1 MSLPHNDDDDP
12 EREPD
17 GVPHDI
23 VGLVA
28 LFAFFLAALVLA
40 LLLHGTLGDVATVAL
55 GIAAASA
62 MIWGL
67 QRRAQRERDHDHPS
81 R

>member
-1 MSLPHNDDDDP
+1 MPPINDDDDP
-12 EREPD
+12 QREPD

-28 LFAFFLAALVLA
+28 LFTFMLAALVLVM
-40 LLLHGTLGDVATVAL
+40 LVLGPVGKVAAIAL
-55 GIAAASA
+55 GVTATPVIAS
-62 MIWGL
+62 GL
-67 QRRAQRERDHDHPS
+67 RRRARRERDHDHPS

>member
-1 MSLPHNDDDDP
+1 MISDDDP
-12 EREPD
+12 QREPD

-28 LFAFFLAALVLA
+28 VSTCLAAAIVLA
-40 LLLHGTLGDVATVAL
+40 LLLLGTWGKVAAIAVGL
-55 GIAAASA
+55 AAAPLINAS
-62 MIWGL
+62 L
-67 QRRAQRERDHDHPS
+67 RRRDLRERDGNHPS